1 MFQAVMRGFLRRERL
16 APSAR
21 WWAAQAWYVG
31 VAAIALGVAY
41 LIASLFTDSE
51 HLGFVLFSG
60 LVAGVALASHLKV
73 LALERAQLSR
83 SLSVWELFL
92 GERCELIRI
101 ASGVGLAA
109 LVAVGAAG
117 WSTLS

>member
-1 MFQAVMRGFLRRERL
+1 MLQGVMRGFLRRDQL
-16 APSAR
+16 DPSGR
-21 WWAAQAWYVG
+21 WWAAHIWYVG

-51 HLGFVLFSG
+51 RLGFVLFG
-60 LVAGVALASHLKV
+60 ALVAGVALASHLKV
-73 LALERAQLSR
+73 VALERAQISR
-83 SLSVWELFL
+83 SLSAWEQFL
-92 GERCELIRI
+92 GERCELLRV
-101 ASGVGLAA
+101 AGAVALAA